1 MSRITPGTMIVAIF
15 AVMFGLVGAY
25 AVKRSLQEKPKE
37 VEPPPPAVRMVRLPR
52 ASTDIKPDK
61 PLTLGDIAIKPL
73 DPKVLDKMI
82 EKGTLPPDPII
93 DTRQLIGRIL
103 REEVKADSVFQASM
117 FYPEGMGPNV
127 AERLKPG
134 YRAVT
139 VPIKDIGA
147 VAGFAGPGSMVDV
160 LFRSTADP
168 EQGIPETM
176 VTLVESAEVLAVG
189 QNFVPGSLGKAN
201 ITMVTLAVT
210 ADQSKALKV
219 AEGRG
224 DMSLSMRSPG
234 GDVVANN
241 MGGVTLEGLLGIPP
255 RPGPA
260 IVDIYRAADRQTL
273 IFNQSRG
280 RQIQVPLPP
289 TPANPM
295 APPAVP
301 GPGVAPPQVPGVV
314 PPQAPGAASPP
325 PAGAGTGPSV
335 LEFTPLPG
343 TSG

>member
-1 MSRITPGTMIVAIF
+1 MNVSRITPGTMIVAIF

-25 AVKRSLQEKPKE
+25 VVKRSMQEKP
-37 VEPPPPAVRMVRLPR
+37 VEPVKQAPPPRLVRFPR
-52 ASTDIKPDK
+52 ASMDLKPDK
-61 PLTLGDIAIKPL
+61 PLTVGDVSITPIKYDEITKGIENGTILPEPID
-73 DPKVLDKMI
+73 DP
-82 EKGTLPPDPII
+82 
-93 DTRQLIGRIL
+93 RQVVGRIL
-103 REEVKADSVFQASM
+103 RQEVTKGSAFQASM
-117 FYPEGMGPNV
+117 FYPEGTVPNV

-147 VAGFAGPGSMVDV
+147 VSGFAGPGSMVDV

-176 VTLVESAEVLAVG
+176 VTLVDAAEVLAVG
-189 QNFVPGSLGKAN
+189 QNYVTGTLGKAN

-210 ADQSKALKV
+210 TDQSKALKV

-241 MGGVTLEGLLGIPP
+241 MQAVTLEGLLGIQP

-260 IVDIYRAADRQTL
+260 IVDIYRGADRQTL
-273 IFNQSRG
+273 IFNPGRG
-280 RQIQVPLPP
+280 RQIPQPP
-289 TPANPM
+289 APANPI
-295 APPAVP
+295 APPVNLDP
-301 GPGVAPPQVPGVV
+301 GAAPPPPPPGAGVV
-314 PPQAPGAASPP
+314 PPAAEIAVP
-325 PAGAGTGPSV
+325 
-335 LEFTPLPG
+335 PG
-343 TSG
+343 T